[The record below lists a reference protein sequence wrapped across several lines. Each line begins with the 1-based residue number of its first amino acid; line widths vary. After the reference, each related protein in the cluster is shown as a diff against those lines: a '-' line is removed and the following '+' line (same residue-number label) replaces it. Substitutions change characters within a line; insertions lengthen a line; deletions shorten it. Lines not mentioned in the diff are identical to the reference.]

1 MTNLERNT
9 VMTDDRNVYEETKKI
24 NSVKIP
30 LEKIVTKSGNP
41 HLQLF
46 KDYIS
51 GEISIDELHRILRGK
66 LLKNAYKMKKE
77 EYPRKPTEESL
88 VNMKGWAEACAHIK
102 CVNAGNKYWLG
113 MLLNDIVEGKLEA
126 EQGQEE
132 EVEELLSEWY

>member
-51 GEISIDELHRILRGK
+51 GEISSDELHKILRGK
-66 LLKNAYKMKKE
+66 LLKSVHKMRKE
-77 EYPRKPTEESL
+77 DYPPEPTKESPGS
-88 VNMKGWAEACAHIK
+88 MKGWAEACAHIK
-102 CVNAGNKYWLG
+102 YVNAGSKYWLG
-113 MLLNDIVEGKLEA
+113 VLLGDIVDGKLEA
-126 EQGQEE
+126 EQGKQEE
-132 EVEELLSEWY
+132 IEELLSEWY